1 LKSIEPND
9 LTDSASVRVVLDL
22 DVAAVEQLWFKTIDK
37 GWL

>member
-1 LKSIEPND
+1 
-9 LTDSASVRVVLDL
+9 VRVVLDL